1 MKIIIGSDHAG
12 FDLKREIKR
21 HLKDLN
27 YEFEDL
33 GCYSKESCDYPDY
46 GFKVAE
52 RVAKENGKGILI
64 CGSGI
69 GMSIAANKV
78 KGVRAALCQNE
89 EEAKLSR
96 EHNNSN
102 ILCLGARIISPEN
115 AKNIVKIWLETKFSG
130 EERHERRIKKIT
142 NFEND

>member
-12 FDLKREIKR
+12 FDLKQEIKR

>member
-1 MKIIIGSDHAG
+1 
-12 FDLKREIKR
+12 
-21 HLKDLN
+21 
-27 YEFEDL
+27 
-33 GCYSKESCDYPDY
+33 
-46 GFKVAE
+46 
-52 RVAKENGKGILI
+52 
-64 CGSGI
+64 
-69 GMSIAANKV
+69 MSIAANKV

>member
-12 FDLKREIKR
+12 FDLKQEIKR

-52 RVAKENGKGILI
+52 RVAKENGK
-64 CGSGI
+64 
-69 GMSIAANKV
+69 
-78 KGVRAALCQNE
+78 
-89 EEAKLSR
+89 
-96 EHNNSN
+96 
-102 ILCLGARIISPEN
+102 
-115 AKNIVKIWLETKFSG
+115 
-130 EERHERRIKKIT
+130 
-142 NFEND
+142 